1 MTKIPCIICGTQ
13 CKTVHKLPFG
23 TIRCH
28 SNTCFKSLIYA
39 VEKSYPI
46 LWMGKGDLEDHDE
59 YTKEELDK
67 ISPENMRI
75 AADEATNVLWDSSY
89 FNDTF
94 SELVTVTATSLERS
108 KIYDTPLEE
117 LPLLMGKLK
126 HEENEDYLIKRIKG
140 E

>member
-28 SNTCFKSLIYA
+28 ADLCFKSLIYS

-46 LWMGKGDLEDHDE
+46 LWMGTCDLEDLGE

-67 ISPENMRI
+67 TSPENMRI
-75 AADEATNVLWDSSY
+75 AADAATDALWNNQY
-89 FNDTF
+89 FGDTF
-94 SELVTVTATSLERS
+94 GDLITLAATSLERS

-117 LPLLMGKLK
+117 LPLLMGQLK
-126 HEENEDYLIKRIKG
+126 FEENETFLIKRIKG
-140 E
+140 D